1 MKIYVAFLLCSV
13 APFKAAGQSAPV
25 LTAHQKPAQAAPA
38 QSTAQAAAA
47 KSAAGIDPAKE
58 AAIRK
63 LFEVQGI
70 NKSFQQIVATMLN
83 NMRPMMNSSLPS
95 GDYREKLLDLF
106 SERFQSKLHVEQFVN
121 LTIPIYDKYFTQD
134 EIEGL
139 TKFYQTPLG
148 KKVITALPQV
158 LVESQTESMKL
169 GEKYGR
175 EAMAEVL
182 DEHPDLKK
190 ALEEAAASP
199 KQ

>member
-1 MKIYVAFLLCSV
+1 MKIYVAFLLCSA
-13 APFKAAGQSAPV
+13 APFAAAGQSAPV
-25 LTAHQKPAQAAPA
+25 LTAQQKPAQAVP
-38 QSTAQAAAA
+38 AQAAAA
-47 KSAAGIDPAKE
+47 KSTTGIDPAKE

-63 LFEVQGI
+63 LFEIQGI
-70 NKSFQQIVATMLN
+70 NKSFQQIVTTMLN
-83 NMRPMMNSSLPS
+83 NMRPMMNSSLPP
-95 GDYREKLLDLF
+95 GEYRDKLLDLF
-106 SERFQSKLHVEQFVN
+106 SERFQSKLRVEQFVN

-139 TKFYQTPLG
+139 TKFYQTSLG
-148 KKVITALPQV
+148 KKVITVLPQV

-190 ALEEAAASP
+190 GLEEAATAP

>member
-13 APFKAAGQSAPV
+13 APFAAAGQSASV
-25 LTAHQKPAQAAPA
+25 LTADQNPAQAAPA
-38 QSTAQAAAA
+38 HTTAQAAAA
-47 KSAAGIDPAKE
+47 KSTPGIDPAKE

-63 LFEVQGI
+63 LFEIQGI
-70 NKSFQQIVATMLN
+70 NKSFQQVVATMLS
-83 NMRPMMNSSLPS
+83 NMRPMMNSSLPP
-95 GDYREKLLDLF
+95 GEYREKLLDFF

-139 TKFYQTPLG
+139 TKFYQTALG
-148 KKVITALPQV
+148 KKVITVLPQV

-190 ALEEAAASP
+190 GLEEAATAP